1 MEFLEKLLEIQ
12 NVELLRNIAKDKFSD
27 EDDIR
32 EFINKYNKKNYKKFI
47 VKHKEKNTLE
57 NYDKI
62 INALLKKNN

>member
-1 MEFLEKLLEIQ
+1 MGISRLSNKF
-12 NVELLRNIAKDKFSD
+12 NDK
-27 EDDIR
+27 DDIE

-62 INALLKKNN
+62 INALLKKNK

>member
-1 MEFLEKLLEIQ
+1 MEFVEQLLEIQ
-12 NVELLRNIAKDKFSD
+12 NIELLRNIAKDKFTN
-27 EDDIR
+27 EDDIN

-62 INALLKKNN
+62 ISALLNKNN